1 MYSTHIFMSF
11 IDTIQI
17 IPLGHRQLHELQ
29 EFLWRRKEVSSVT
42 VDNYHQWQKLDII
55 WIYIYIY
62 MYIVLS
68 QKTFLLHYIALLF
81 SVIEIL
87 DKFTLAFI
95 HMPKYTNLWTQI
107 LLLLFNSVS
116 CPCLTT
122 IMCTN
127 AFIYDISSGHL
138 HVCGAPLPSHRRKI
152 IPYNTLIW
160 FCHYIIDCQMI
171 FHSL

>member
-1 MYSTHIFMSF
+1 
-11 IDTIQI
+11 
-17 IPLGHRQLHELQ
+17 
-29 EFLWRRKEVSSVT
+29 
-42 VDNYHQWQKLDII
+42 
-55 WIYIYIY
+55 

-68 QKTFLLHYIALLF
+68 QKTFRLHYIALLF

-138 HVCGAPLPSHRRKI
+138 HVCSAPLPSHRRKI
-152 IPYNTLIW
+152 IPYNTLI
-160 FCHYIIDCQMI
+160 
-171 FHSL
+171 